1 MPIGEIVMNENS
13 KSFLG
18 RVAIYLCVGL
28 VVFIFIS
35 WQNHKKVEAPPVSP
49 DHNVSIP
56 EQNVESKSL
65 PGFDARDLKEDKKD
79 DGIVQ
84 SKVALAKLAKEPE
97 EDMVPPTFY
106 SDMDGEERD
115 AIDSVYDQIWLD
127 AEKRTGINYKQ
138 ITIEDI
144 YRIDSPTY
152 DPTGMNSYEAY
163 VLANKKCEIV
173 SFSINY
179 QNATQFNILGSR
191 PCTTGK
197 VDQSG
202 E

>member
-1 MPIGEIVMNENS
+1 MNENT
-13 KSFLG
+13 KTILG
-18 RVAIYLCVGL
+18 RIAIYICVGL
-28 VVFIFIS
+28 LVYIVVS
-35 WQNHKKVEAPPVSP
+35 WQNNKKVEAPPVST
-49 DHNVSIP
+49 DRTVSIP
-56 EQNVESKSL
+56 ERNVEFQNL

-84 SKVALAKLAKEPE
+84 AKVALAKLAKEPK
-97 EDMVPPTFY
+97 EDMVVPTFY
-106 SDMDGEERD
+106 SDMDGQERD

-127 AEKRTGINYKQ
+127 AEKRSGVNYKE
-138 ITIEDI
+138 ITVEDI

-152 DPTGMNSYEAY
+152 DPVGMNSYEAY
-163 VLANKKCEIV
+163 VLVKKKCEIV

-191 PCTTGK
+191 PCTDGK